1 MTALRSERRMR
12 SNLQKV
18 QNPPNPFCN
27 ARDERGS
34 ERCSPGQQQQGE
46 GCFAVLRKRRYL
58 EHTAQAQRPEGA
70 PRRRRWGTRSPA
82 PTGLAAPS
90 RCREG
95 QEAGSARTPQGTVRV
110 RDSPAPGAPGASP
123 GRGETNPSSPKHAN
137 RNQKTR
143 KRESRAARGGSH
155 GGRRAHPARAAP
167 LPLPPARPAAPPAAA
182 PAHLQQ
188 HQEGGEAPLPAAELP
203 RRPEGLLQPQRHG
216 PPAAP
221 RWRPRPAPPA
231 GPELPAGRPGTGG
244 SAALRSADS
253 VIQLEKSD
261 PGEAL
266 CELST
271 EHPRA
276 GVGDH
281 SRMEGLPRH
290 KVARGRIQGDTAA
303 FLPQKSTQSGAAGV
317 TPGHSRTA
325 QQLLRSCGKWEQL
338 SSFHD
343 RDFKRRRIFHQHLI

>member
-34 ERCSPGQQQQGE
+34 ERCSPGQQQGRD
-46 GCFAVLRKRRYL
+46 ALPSSASVATWSTR
-58 EHTAQAQRPEGA
+58 
-70 PRRRRWGTRSPA
+70 PRRSDQKALRGGGAGGHDPRPPPA
-82 PTGLAAPS
+82 WQPHRAA
-90 RCREG
+90 G
-95 QEAGSARTPQGTVRV
+95 RV
-110 RDSPAPGAPGASP
+110 RKWGPHGHPGEQCGAPGASP
-123 GRGETNPSSPKHAN
+123 GRGKTNPSSPKHAN

-143 KRESRAARGGSH
+143 KRESRAERGGSH

-266 CELST
+266 CELRT